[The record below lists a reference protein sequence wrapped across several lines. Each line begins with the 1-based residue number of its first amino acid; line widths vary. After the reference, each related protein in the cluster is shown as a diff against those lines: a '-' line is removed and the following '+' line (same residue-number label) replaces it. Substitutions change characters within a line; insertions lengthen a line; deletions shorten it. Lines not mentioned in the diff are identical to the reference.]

1 MFVCQYMRS
10 SCIEHLCDKLVQ
22 LCMLSGKAYH
32 GSVSELKG
40 ASSLQVTGSILPAR
54 PKTSG
59 GEGTEEL
66 RWGQHTGRLRV
77 RGRTEGHLQLGE
89 MVRLRR
95 QLHVKHLR
103 MLMVMCMR
111 GPKLKSRL

>member
-1 MFVCQYMRS
+1 M
-10 SCIEHLCDKLVQ
+10 EHLWDKPVQ

-40 ASSLQVTGSILPAR
+40 AAALQVTGSSLPAR

-59 GEGTEEL
+59 KGTEEEFSGL
-66 RWGQHTGRLRV
+66 GGGCQHTGRFRL
-77 RGRTEGHLQLGE
+77 RGRIEGHLQLGE

-103 MLMVMCMR
+103 MLIVMCMR
-111 GPKLKSRL
+111 GPKLKRRL